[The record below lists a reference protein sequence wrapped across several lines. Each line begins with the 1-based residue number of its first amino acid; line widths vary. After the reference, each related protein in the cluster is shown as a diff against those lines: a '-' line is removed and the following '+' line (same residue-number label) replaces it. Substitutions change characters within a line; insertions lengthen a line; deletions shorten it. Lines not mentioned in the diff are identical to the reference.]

1 MKNFLNI
8 SDLDS
13 NELRKILDEAKK
25 RKSNRINLNKSAFD
39 QDKPMEGK
47 SMIMIFEKPSTR
59 TRISFDIA
67 VKQLGGTS
75 IILNPDGIHYGK
87 GDETLK
93 DTAKVLS
100 EYGDIIMIRTSSHKN
115 LEEFSRN
122 LSIPLINGLSNESH
136 PCQVISD
143 ILTYEELMYEL
154 RKRAATMGGNAIGI
168 YDLNEN
174 KEIIYANKEIDVKN
188 SLKVRYEFMKQT
200 NLLSS
205 VTADIFRCKS
215 DA

>member
-1 MKNFLNI
+1 MKLYFLLFSFIFLSGCFHETSLINNYGQRIVKIPNQTESIDDVITGKNI
-8 SDLDS
+8 NKANVSSS
-13 NELRKILDEAKK
+13 NKD
-25 RKSNRINLNKSAFD
+25 INYTNKVENIDFSSSKF
-39 QDKPMEGK
+39 
-47 SMIMIFEKPSTR
+47 
-59 TRISFDIA
+59 
-67 VKQLGGTS
+67 L
-75 IILNPDGIHYGK
+75 K
-87 GDETLK
+87 GDPSCINIMRVR
-93 DTAKVLS
+93 VLCS
-100 EYGDIIMIRTSSHKN
+100 
-115 LEEFSRN
+115 
-122 LSIPLINGLSNESH
+122 LSYN
-136 PCQVISD
+136 
-143 ILTYEELMYEL
+143 ELMYEL

>member
-1 MKNFLNI
+1 MKLYFLLFSFIFLSGCFHETSLINNYGQRIVKIPNQTESIDDVITGKNI
-8 SDLDS
+8 
-13 NELRKILDEAKK
+13 N
-25 RKSNRINLNKSAFD
+25 KSNVSSSNKDINYTNKVENIDFSSSKF
-39 QDKPMEGK
+39 
-47 SMIMIFEKPSTR
+47 
-59 TRISFDIA
+59 
-67 VKQLGGTS
+67 L
-75 IILNPDGIHYGK
+75 K
-87 GDETLK
+87 GDPSCINIMRVR
-93 DTAKVLS
+93 VLGS
-100 EYGDIIMIRTSSHKN
+100 
-115 LEEFSRN
+115 
-122 LSIPLINGLSNESH
+122 LSYN
-136 PCQVISD
+136 
-143 ILTYEELMYEL
+143 ELMYEL

>member
-1 MKNFLNI
+1 MKLYFLLFSFIFLSGCFHETSLINNYGQRIVKIPNQTESIDDVITGKNFNKANVSSSNKDINYTNKVENI
-8 SDLDS
+8 DFSSSKFL
-13 NELRKILDEAKK
+13 
-25 RKSNRINLNKSAFD
+25 
-39 QDKPMEGK
+39 
-47 SMIMIFEKPSTR
+47 
-59 TRISFDIA
+59 
-67 VKQLGGTS
+67 
-75 IILNPDGIHYGK
+75 K
-87 GDETLK
+87 GDPGCINIMRVR
-93 DTAKVLS
+93 VLGS
-100 EYGDIIMIRTSSHKN
+100 
-115 LEEFSRN
+115 
-122 LSIPLINGLSNESH
+122 LSY
-136 PCQVISD
+136 D
-143 ILTYEELMYEL
+143 ELMYEL